1 MKTALVFRFSA
12 MGDVALTLLPIKWA
26 LKENPDL
33 RVIMVTRPKFSAF
46 FQNEERIKVHECH
59 FESKHKGPFGLYRL
73 YKELTEYQPDY
84 ILDLHQ
90 NLRTF
95 ALKTYFLGKK
105 CYTLDKHRKEKKDII
120 KGKSSTPV
128 KHVTEQYRDVFTSA
142 GISTARE
149 IALPAFTTTEATQQ
163 KIKNLEI
170 QPPYIGIAPFA
181 QHKGKIW
188 PFEKYLDF
196 VPKLKN
202 AYPKYNILLLGGG
215 KREKELLDQMV
226 SERVY
231 NTVGLFSLEEEL
243 ELISKLDFLISGD
256 TSNLHFGCLSG
267 TKVYSIW
274 GATHSML
281 GFGPLYQN
289 TKIEISRAELTC
301 RPCSVFGK
309 EPCKRGDYACLE
321 QISPE
326 KVLNIIKENF
336 QTP

>member
-1 MKTALVFRFSA
+1 
-12 MGDVALTLLPIKWA
+12 
-26 LKENPDL
+26 
-33 RVIMVTRPKFSAF
+33 
-46 FQNEERIKVHECH
+46 
-59 FESKHKGPFGLYRL
+59 
-73 YKELTEYQPDY
+73 
-84 ILDLHQ
+84 
-90 NLRTF
+90 
-95 ALKTYFLGKK
+95 
-105 CYTLDKHRKEKKDII
+105 
-120 KGKSSTPV
+120 
-128 KHVTEQYRDVFTSA
+128 
-142 GISTARE
+142 
-149 IALPAFTTTEATQQ
+149 
-163 KIKNLEI
+163 
-170 QPPYIGIAPFA
+170 
-181 QHKGKIW
+181 
-188 PFEKYLDF
+188 
-196 VPKLKN
+196 
-202 AYPKYNILLLGGG
+202 
-215 KREKELLDQMV
+215 MV